1 MSTSKV
7 IGTFLGIFLILILA
21 LQTLGM
27 VERKPPSKP
36 EGEVPS
42 SDYVII
48 QGNSLLA
55 ISEPFF
61 ERTDL
66 NSPEEIR
73 EFVRR
78 YYPELY
84 NIVLC
89 ESSFRPKVCSYKGCE
104 YGMGLGGIIPST
116 LHYCEEKLGRK
127 LDPFDPKDNLDCCK
141 WLLENEGLRHW
152 KASESCWAK
161 RSLSSKN

>member
-1 MSTSKV
+1 MSTFKV
-7 IGTFLGIFLILILA
+7 IGTFLGVA
-21 LQTLGM
+21 LVLVFAFQTSGM
-27 VERKPPSKP
+27 KQEPLSKP
-36 EGEVPS
+36 EGEVS
-42 SDYVII
+42 SLSYVII

-55 ISEPFF
+55 MTEPSF
-61 ERTDL
+61 EQYNL
-66 NSPEEIR
+66 NSREEIE
-73 EFVRR
+73 EFVKH

-84 NIVLC
+84 DIVRC

-152 KASESCWAK
+152 NASRACWAK
-161 RSLSSKN
+161 RSFSSKN